1 MRPSEIFAYKKP
13 DNVRFGSMVL
23 IKSATKR
30 AALLSCAFVGRLLSA
45 PVGERQHRSPD

>member
-1 MRPSEIFAYKKP
+1 
-13 DNVRFGSMVL
+13 MVL

-30 AALLSCAFVGRLLSA
+30 AALLSCAFVGRLLNA